1 MDWDSCWFPVAEVP
15 ETLRAPMDVA
25 RWELALQ
32 GVECALQIRQNGG
45 EAYEIMD
52 SPAGCRIT
60 GGETGVLYGAHR
72 LLLSRRTGIPL
83 PAGER
88 LPAYPLRMLEHWDN
102 MDGTVERGYAG
113 RSLFFERDQFRR
125 DWPRLRAYARLL
137 ASVSVN
143 VVCLN
148 NVNVHMPAQLLITE
162 RFLPD
167 VAELARM
174 FATFGIRLM
183 LTVDFSMPLADG
195 LSTADPLDER
205 VQAWWRKQVALVYR
219 YVPNLFGFLVKA
231 DSENRPGPYAYG
243 RTHAEGANGL
253 ARALKPYGGAVVWRC
268 FVYNCKQDWRDT
280 RTDRPMAAYQ
290 NYSGLDGQFDDNV
303 ILQIKHGPWD
313 FQVRE
318 PVSPLLLAIPRTA
331 KVMELQLTQEYTGQ
345 QNDLYTMQGM
355 WGEVLA
361 DVPRGSLR
369 GLAAVANTGL
379 DYFWTGHPFAQLNLF
394 AYGLTA
400 CQPMSAFETVTRLWA
415 QMTYALKSAQLEKL
429 TDLLLLSREVYEK
442 YTASLGLCWM
452 VNPGHHYGPS
462 PMGYEYSFWG
472 TYHRA
477 DREAVGVD
485 RTETGTG
492 YLMQYPPALRARY
505 QEPSACPDKL
515 LLFFH
520 RLPYCYRM
528 RDGRTLIQRI
538 YDDHFEGAEE
548 AAQMAV
554 KIRSLRDALP
564 QAVYDEVDLR
574 MKRQTENAREWRDVI
589 CDFFH
594 RLSGIADEKGRL

>member
-1 MDWDSCWFPVAEVP
+1 MDWDSCWLPAAEVP
-15 ETLRAPMDVA
+15 ETLRTPMDVA

-32 GVECALQIRQNGG
+32 GAECVLQVRPDGG
-45 EAYEIMD
+45 EAYEITD
-52 SPAGCRIT
+52 TPAGCRVT
-60 GGETGVLYGAHR
+60 GGETGVLYGVHR
-72 LLLSRRTGIPL
+72 LLLSRRTGISL

-113 RSLFFERDQFRR
+113 RSLFFERDQFRG

-148 NVNVHMPAQLLITE
+148 NVNVHLPAQLLITE

-167 VAELARM
+167 VAELARL

-195 LSTADPLDER
+195 LPTADPLDER
-205 VQAWWRKQVALVYR
+205 VQAWWRKRAALVYR

-253 ARALKPYGGAVVWRC
+253 ARALKPYVGAVVWRC

-290 NYSGLDGQFDDNV
+290 NYAGLDGQFDDNV

-318 PVSPLLLAIPRTA
+318 PVSPLLLAMPHTA

-345 QNDLYTMQGM
+345 QNDLYAMQGM

-379 DYFWTGHPFAQLNLF
+379 DYFWTGHPFAQINLF

-400 CQPMSAFETVTRLWA
+400 WQPMSAFETVTRLWA
-415 QMTYALKSAQLEKL
+415 QLTYAPKSVELEKL

-452 VNPGHHYGPS
+452 VNPGDHYGPS
-462 PMGYEYSFWG
+462 PMGYEYSLWG

-505 QEPSACPDKL
+505 REPSVCPDKL

-520 RLPYCYRM
+520 RLPYRYRM

-554 KIRSLRDALP
+554 KIHSLRNVLP

-574 MKRQTENAREWRDVI
+574 MQRQTENAREWRDVI